1 MKKGRW
7 LVAGR
12 RRLEK
17 KKSASINS
25 PGTLCHTKI
34 CQRRR
39 IDVKSQV
46 MLMKHESLLSGSLS
60 PSRIVE
66 QFVRL
71 LFQEIT
77 FRRRQRMDDSFLQL
91 KYEPGLFSR
100 NGVFNHLGV
109 CAYATRLSPLLT
121 EIRRRKDPVL
131 LDSGA
136 GCGSEAILAALL
148 GADVTGIDL
157 APFKTDCAVSR
168 IPFYEEVGS
177 HSLALRFLTANAIA
191 HLRESPGYDIIWAN
205 EAVSHIHPAEIFFAA
220 AHEGLRPGGVLIIA
234 DANALNPVARWRA
247 MRIRGRA
254 GWYVHRQRDLRM
266 DVLLD
271 EVAEE
276 RLFNSWSLPRLLRQ
290 AGFRVR
296 HLYMHG
302 FLGSFFLPSSWQS
315 SPFLA
320 AGLAAFQQGAR
331 NIPLIRR
338 FGSSMTVVAQKGERP

>member
-1 MKKGRW
+1 MKDKFMF
-7 LVAGR
+7 AD
-12 RRLEK
+12 
-17 KKSASINS
+17 SASA
-25 PGTLCHTKI
+25 
-34 CQRRR
+34 
-39 IDVKSQV
+39 
-46 MLMKHESLLSGSLS
+46 
-60 PSRIVE
+60 SRVAE
-66 QFVRL
+66 DFARL
-71 LFQEIT
+71 LLQELDH
-77 FRRRQRMDDSFLQL
+77 RRQQRLDDSYLQL
-91 KYEPGLFSR
+91 KYEPGFFSGQ
-100 NGVFNHLGV
+100 GVLNHLGIR
-109 CAYATRLSPLLT
+109 AYAARLSPLLA
-121 EIRRRKDPVL
+121 EIRSRKSPRL
-131 LDSGA
+131 LDAGA
-136 GCGSEAILAALL
+136 GCGSESILAALL

-157 APFKTDCAVSR
+157 VPFRTAYAASR
-168 IPFYEEVGS
+168 LPFFQDLGQRR
-177 HSLALRFLTANAIA
+177 LALRFHTVNAIT
-191 HLRESPGYDIIWAN
+191 HLQTTPGYDLIWAN
-205 EAVSHIHPAEIFFAA
+205 EAISHIHPAESFFAA